1 MRYVNSQSEPNFEY
15 KLLDVS
21 PVVLCVVY
29 TVCLD
34 GNQIESFE
42 FIIRFVS

>member
-29 TVCLD
+29 TVCEYGFALFT
-34 GNQIESFE
+34 I
-42 FIIRFVS
+42 VL